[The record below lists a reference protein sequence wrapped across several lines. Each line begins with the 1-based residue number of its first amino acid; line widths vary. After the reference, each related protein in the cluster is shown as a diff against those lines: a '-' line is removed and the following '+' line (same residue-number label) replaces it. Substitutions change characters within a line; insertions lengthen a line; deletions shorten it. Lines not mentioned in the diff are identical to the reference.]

1 MLLSSVA
8 SVASADE
15 PPAAGATPSAAPP
28 KDEKAAEEK
37 APVEV
42 RVIGNRP
49 DSLQRIPGSGTV
61 VTQKEIERAQ
71 PYDTGEMLRR
81 VPGVQVRQDYGGGNR
96 IDISIRGLEAGR
108 SRKVLILEDGIPVAL
123 NPYAEADLYFAP
135 AIERMRGIE
144 VVKGS
149 GSILYGPQ
157 TVGGVVNFLTLNPPP
172 GSKVVVDAEGGQRA
186 YARGL
191 ASFGETKD
199 NVRYIAQA
207 SYKRG
212 DGFRDIGFNV
222 VDTFGKLAFDT
233 SSKGTLT
240 MKLGFHTEG
249 VDSDAVGLTREMYA
263 ADPYQPKIADHDRMR
278 SNNYQVAAIHE
289 QRFSKETK
297 LKTLLYAYRT
307 DRIWRRQDYT
317 RNGVPGESYERIVG
331 DTRFPSGA
339 IYFRNSDTIL
349 DRVYDVVGVEPRVEH
364 RLNTGDVAHT
374 FDVGARVLYER
385 ANYDQRTGSNPTSYA
400 GSLDYAER
408 HQTFAVAGYVQDRIA
423 FRDNLLVTPGVRFER
438 ASFGR
443 TILRQQTATGPK
455 DVFIDGSSV
464 AAGVIPGI
472 GIIYGSK
479 TAHVFGGLHLGWAP
493 PRVVSSISPA
503 GTPSELGAEESINYE
518 IGTRIAHKKWLR
530 AETTGFLSNFR
541 NQIVTNT
548 AAASSGQTEQVN
560 GGPTRIVGIE
570 GSSLLALG
578 KLFAIATDVDLGAR
592 YTFSRATFVG
602 GPNGGLLLPYAPL
615 HSFNASLDIE
625 HPVANGAGGLG
636 GELAYTHVSSQFADV
651 ANTIDWDTTGR
662 IGIMGPRNIVDVTAH
677 YHHKPSGLTFRL
689 TVKNA
694 FDDVYVISRRPEG
707 IFPSGFRQIVAGV
720 RWTYEKVEG
729 NGG

>member
-1 MLLSSVA
+1 MLLSTT
-8 SVASADE
+8 ASAE
-15 PPAAGATPSAAPP
+15 EPAAAPSAAPAAAPAAAPP
-28 KDEKAAEEK
+28 KDEKAE
-37 APVEV
+37 PVEV

-61 VTQKEIERAQ
+61 ITQKEIERAQ

-96 IDISIRGLEAGR
+96 LDISIRGLEAGR

-149 GSILYGPQ
+149 GSILFGPQ

-191 ASFGETKD
+191 ASIGETKD
-199 NVRYIAQA
+199 NVRYLAQA

-222 VDTFGKLAFDT
+222 VDAFGKVGFDT
-233 SSKGTLT
+233 STKGQLTL
-240 MKLGFHTEG
+240 KLGFHTEG
-249 VDSDAVGLTREMYA
+249 VDSDAIGLTREMYA
-263 ADPYQPKIADHDRMR
+263 ADPYQPKIAEHDRMR
-278 SNNYQVAAIHE
+278 SNNYQIAAIHE
-289 QRFSKETK
+289 QRFSKDTK
-297 LKTLLYAYRT
+297 LKTLVYAYRT

-317 RNGVPGESYERIVG
+317 RTGTPGEAYEHVVG
-331 DTRFPSGA
+331 DPSFPSGA
-339 IYFRNSDTIL
+339 VYFRNTSTIL
-349 DRVYDVVGVEPRVEH
+349 DRVYDVVGLEPRVEQ
-364 RLNTGDVAHT
+364 RVKTGDVAHT

-385 ANYDQRTGSNPTSYA
+385 AHYEQRAGDDPSTYA

-408 HQTFAVAGYVQDRIA
+408 HQTFALAGYLQDRIA
-423 FRDNLLVTPGVRFER
+423 FRDDLLVTPGIRFER

-443 TILRQQTATGPK
+443 TILRQQTSTGPK
-455 DVFIDGSSV
+455 DVFLDGDSV
-464 AAGVIPGI
+464 ATGVIPGV

-479 TAHVFGGLHLGWAP
+479 TAHVFGGLHVGWSP

-503 GTPSELGAEESINYE
+503 GTPSELAPEESINYE

-541 NQIVTNT
+541 NQVVTNT
-548 AAASSGQTEQVN
+548 AAAGSGQTEQIN

-570 GSSLLALG
+570 ASSLMALG
-578 KLFAIATDVDLGAR
+578 RLLAIPTDVDLGAR

-615 HSFNASLDIE
+615 HSFNASLDLEQPI
-625 HPVANGAGGLG
+625 GDAGSGLG
-636 GELAYTHVSSQFADV
+636 GQLAYTHVSSQFSDV
-651 ANTIDWDTTGR
+651 ANTFDVDTTGR
-662 IGIMGPRNIVDVTAH
+662 IGIMAPHNIIDVTAH
-677 YHHKPSGLTFRL
+677 YHHKPTGLTFRL

-694 FDDVYVISRRPEG
+694 LDDVYVISRRPEG
-707 IFPSGFRQIVAGV
+707 IFPSGFRQIVAGI
-720 RWTYEKVEG
+720 RWTYETVPG